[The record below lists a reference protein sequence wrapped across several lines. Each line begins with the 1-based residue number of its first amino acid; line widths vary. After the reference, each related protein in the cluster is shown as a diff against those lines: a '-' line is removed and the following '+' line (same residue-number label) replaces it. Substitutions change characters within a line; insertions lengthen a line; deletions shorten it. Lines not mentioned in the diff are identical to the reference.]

1 MTSFSAAAF
10 GERSSS
16 ATSAGD
22 AVLRFGGTTIA
33 VGSFGVVLSSVFY
46 ALSPAAAALPA
57 QPFNEA
63 AALAGAVSGA
73 GVMHWAG
80 AIGIFAD
87 IAFAMGCL
95 LAMLSYARR
104 ERAMAAA
111 GWATVALSQIL
122 FIVVDAVAGFTL
134 APLAASPATIG
145 AFIGFKTLFDAL
157 FLLATFTFGLG
168 AAFSLWPEVQTSG
181 AAVSKPLA
189 YAGLAVGAL
198 AMIAALACFAGI
210 PFQAGVGLAIAAG
223 SVVFTLVGWQ
233 IAKDRGTDLG

>member
-1 MTSFSAAAF
+1 MTSFGVAIS

-16 ATSAGD
+16 ASSAGD
-22 AVLRFGGTTIA
+22 AVLHFGGAAIA
-33 VGSFGVVLSSVFY
+33 LGSLGVVISSIFY

-73 GVMHWAG
+73 SVMHWAG
-80 AIGIFAD
+80 AVGIFAD
-87 IAFAMGCL
+87 IAFATGCL
-95 LAMLSYARR
+95 LAMLSNARR
-104 ERAMAAA
+104 DRAMAAA
-111 GWATVALSQIL
+111 GWAAVALSQIL

-134 APLAASPATIG
+134 APLAASPETIG

-168 AAFSLWPEVQTSG
+168 AAFSLWLEIQTPGG
-181 AAVSKPLA
+181 AVGKPLA

-223 SVVFTLVGWQ
+223 SVVFTAVGWQ
-233 IAKDRGTDLG
+233 MAKGRQRHRA

>member
-10 GERSSS
+10 GER
-16 ATSAGD
+16 TSTASGAGD
-22 AVLRFGGTTIA
+22 AVLRFGGAAIA
-33 VGSFGVVLSSVFY
+33 LGSFGVVISSVFY

-63 AALAGAVSGA
+63 AALAGAISGA
-73 GVMHWAG
+73 TVMHWAG
-80 AIGIFAD
+80 AVGIFAD

-95 LAMLSYARR
+95 LAMLSYARQ
-104 ERAMAAA
+104 EGAMAAA
-111 GWATVALSQIL
+111 GWAAVALSQIL
-122 FIVVDAVAGFTL
+122 FIVVDAMAGFTL

-145 AFIGFKTLFDAL
+145 AFIGFKSLFDAL

-168 AAFSLWPEVQTSG
+168 AAFSLWPETQS
-181 AAVSKPLA
+181 ARRLVSKPLA

-233 IAKDRGTDLG
+233 MSRGQRLDPA